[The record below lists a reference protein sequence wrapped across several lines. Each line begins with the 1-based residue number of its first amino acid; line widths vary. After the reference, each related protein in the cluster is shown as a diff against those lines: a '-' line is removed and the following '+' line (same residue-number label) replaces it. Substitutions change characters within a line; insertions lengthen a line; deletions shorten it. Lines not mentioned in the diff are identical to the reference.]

1 MSFPA
6 ILNIYYLFA
15 IIAFAWMVWR
25 YRGSAFL
32 LLLLCVGFEGTLTY
46 WIPGLT
52 PQYMRVIYVLWTTY
66 LMIKLKAWN
75 VIKGKM
81 QVLLW
86 TFVIFSA
93 YFIWV
98 CLYMNDDGFLMTF
111 SQYSMY
117 YVPFAAILV
126 FGRYHYFNPAY
137 TIYFNKFFG
146 EFIFI
151 QIITSVV
158 KYMLFRFHFWE
169 GMVGTFGAIGG
180 GGAGTSF
187 PLVALAWVLVNSNM
201 DIRGWKSWLFVI
213 GLLLIGI
220 ATGKRAVVVLFPAFF
235 LLFAMFVARKRY
247 GKGVM
252 IALAMLPLLFYVG
265 LRLTPSLNPEKK
277 VWGSFDPEYALNYAQ
292 DYSMGKKSKYGEGDR
307 AEGDGRVGANMLLWK
322 TITDY
327 ENYTQKTWTG
337 YSLQRIVV
345 NDHAQYS
352 NRQYYF
358 GINSRGSLTGFA
370 AMYLSVGL
378 IGLILFLVYY
388 WFYFI
393 HAKYWRL
400 RLTLYCLVM
409 FDFIFYNAQT
419 VRSPVLAM
427 LLIFVMYYSQL
438 QYTQSGEFVGQK
450 HKYFT

>member
-1 MSFPA
+1 
-6 ILNIYYLFA
+6 
-15 IIAFAWMVWR
+15 MVWH

-32 LLLLCVGFEGTLTY
+32 LLLLCAGFEGTLTF

-52 PQYMRVIYVLWTTY
+52 PQYMRVIYVIWITY
-66 LMIKLKAWN
+66 LVVKFKAWR

-81 QVLLW
+81 HVLLW
-86 TFVIFSA
+86 AFVIFSV

-98 CLYMNDDGFLMTF
+98 GFYMNDDTFLMIF
-111 SQYSMY
+111 SQYSKY
-117 YVPFAAILV
+117 YVPFAAMLV
-126 FGRYHYFNPAY
+126 FGHYHHRNPAY
-137 TIYFNKFFG
+137 IVYFNKFFG
-146 EFIFI
+146 EFILI
-151 QIITSVV
+151 QIIFAIV
-158 KYMLFRFHFWE
+158 KYSLLGFHHWE
-169 GMVGTFGAIGG
+169 GMVGTFGPIRGG
-180 GGAGTSF
+180 GSGTSF
-187 PLVALAWVLVNSNM
+187 PLIALAWVLVNTNM
-201 DIRGWKSWLFVI
+201 DIRGWKSWVFVA

-220 ATGKRAVVVLFPAFF
+220 ATGKRAVVVLYPAFF
-235 LLFAMFVARKRY
+235 LLFAMFVSKKRY

-307 AEGDGRVGANMLLWK
+307 AEGDGRVGANRLLWE

-327 ENYTQKTWTG
+327 ENYTQETWTG
-337 YSLQRIVV
+337 YGLQRIVV
-345 NDHAQYS
+345 NDLTQYS
-352 NRQYYF
+352 NRHYYF

-370 AMYLSVGL
+370 MLFLSIGL
-378 IGLILFLVYY
+378 IGLILFMVYY

-400 RLTLYCLVM
+400 RFALYGIVM

-419 VRSPVLAM
+419 TQAPLLSI
-427 LLIFVMYYSQL
+427 LLIFVMYYSQI
-438 QYTQSGEFVGQK
+438 QYTPSGKFVGRK
-450 HKYFT
+450 PPYLT